1 MERMMQAVR
10 NARQAREEQE
20 DRDFITPTPVLVPG
34 NGQNSINYERADTVT
49 LDSAVLHENR
59 ILTGVEPDIFSESY
73 RLLRTQILHR
83 FRKNNWNALAV
94 TSPGDGEGKT
104 LTAIN
109 LAITMAR
116 EVSLS
121 VLLVDANMRQSRMLK
136 YFGLADRKGLS
147 DYLTDNI
154 PVEDLLVQPDIY
166 NDLVILPGGQP
177 LDNSAEL
184 LNSPKMGQL
193 VSKMRAG
200 NDNRI
205 IIFNLPSVLT
215 TTDALAFSPQ
225 VDAALLVIEDGVT
238 TKSDIERTMGRLD
251 RTSIVGTVLNKSRS
265 AMS

>member
-1 MERMMQAVR
+1 
-10 NARQAREEQE
+10 
-20 DRDFITPTPVLVPG
+20 
-34 NGQNSINYERADTVT
+34 
-49 LDSAVLHENR
+49 
-59 ILTGVEPDIFSESY
+59 
-73 RLLRTQILHR
+73 
-83 FRKNNWNALAV
+83 
-94 TSPGDGEGKT
+94 
-104 LTAIN
+104 
-109 LAITMAR
+109 MAR

-154 PVEDLLVQPDIY
+154 PVEDLLVQPVIY

-193 VSKMRAG
+193 VSRLRAG
-200 NDNRI
+200 DDNRI
-205 IIFNLPSVLT
+205 IIFNLPSVLA